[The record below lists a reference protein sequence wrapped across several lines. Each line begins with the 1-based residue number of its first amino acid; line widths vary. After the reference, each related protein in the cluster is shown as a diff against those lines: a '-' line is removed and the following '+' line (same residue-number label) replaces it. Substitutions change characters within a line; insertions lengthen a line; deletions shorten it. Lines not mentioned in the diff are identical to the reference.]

1 MKHKTRTER
10 VYNEATG
17 WYETREVELKGYTFT
32 DDDRILIV
40 REYLESGVA
49 AEKIIK
55 KYHISSRSVLFSWMD
70 KFLNEK
76 DSLPLQQEPVDDD
89 DMAKTK
95 DERLKEKDTELNFGT
110 KNDFYHLMYVF
121 DSSQVASR
129 TVTLHLCV
137 LEQSYTSAYRVE
149 LFSLSPEFYHMLKSI
164 NDINN
169 NDIGAHGLAFIQ
181 PTYTNIS
188 GGYGCVAGYGCVKS
202 AWLR

>member
-10 VYNEATG
+10 VYNETTG
-17 WYETREVELKGYTFT
+17 WYETREVELKSYSFT

-76 DSLPLQQEPVDDD
+76 DSLPLQHEPVDD

-95 DERLKEKDTELNFGT
+95 DERLKEKDAEIKRLRKALELEKLRSHAYSTMIDLAEQTFNIPVRKKSGT
-110 KNDFYHLMYVF
+110 K
-121 DSSQVASR
+121 Q
-129 TVTLHLCV
+129 
-137 LEQSYTSAYRVE
+137 
-149 LFSLSPEFYHMLKSI
+149 
-164 NDINN
+164 
-169 NDIGAHGLAFIQ
+169 
-181 PTYTNIS
+181 
-188 GGYGCVAGYGCVKS
+188 
-202 AWLR
+202 

>member
-1 MKHKTRTER
+1 M
-10 VYNEATG
+10 
-17 WYETREVELKGYTFT
+17 KGYTFT

-95 DERLKEKDTELNFGT
+95 DERLKEKDAEIKRLRKALELEKLRSHAYSTMIDLAEQTFNIPVRKKSGT
-110 KNDFYHLMYVF
+110 K
-121 DSSQVASR
+121 Q
-129 TVTLHLCV
+129 
-137 LEQSYTSAYRVE
+137 
-149 LFSLSPEFYHMLKSI
+149 
-164 NDINN
+164 
-169 NDIGAHGLAFIQ
+169 
-181 PTYTNIS
+181 
-188 GGYGCVAGYGCVKS
+188 
-202 AWLR
+202 